1 MSSRPSTTAK
11 QGAATAPGQD
21 KTRKRRLVRRAQA
34 SRYLL
39 EKHGVHC
46 ALATLAN
53 YACRGVG
60 PMFQYIDHVPY
71 YAPAN
76 LDTWITA
83 RLGRP
88 RVRSQQ
94 RNRRRAEASETF
106 STPTDDAE
114 TAA

>member
-1 MSSRPSTTAK
+1 MNSRDSITA
-11 QGAATAPGQD
+11 QQAAITAPGQD
-21 KTRKRRLVRRAQA
+21 KTRKRRLLRRAQA

-39 EKHGVHC
+39 ETYGVYC
-46 ALATLAN
+46 ALPTLAN
-53 YACRGVG
+53 YASRGGG
-60 PMFQYIDHVPY
+60 PTFQYIGRVPY
-71 YAPAN
+71 YTPAN
-76 LDTWITA
+76 LDKWITA

-94 RNRRRAEASETF
+94 RNRRHAEASETF